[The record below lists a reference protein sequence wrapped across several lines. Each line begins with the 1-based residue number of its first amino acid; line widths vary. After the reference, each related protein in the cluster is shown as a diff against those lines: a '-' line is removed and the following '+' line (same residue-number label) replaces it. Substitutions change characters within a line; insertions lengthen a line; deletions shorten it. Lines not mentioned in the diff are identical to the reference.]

1 MEKSGVM
8 REDVYMKKPGAM
20 CENMYTEKLGA
31 MREDS
36 AYGKTC
42 GGTYEKARHNT
53 GEAMI

>member
-1 MEKSGVM
+1 MEKPGIMREDMYMKKPGVM

-20 CENMYTEKLGA
+20 
-31 MREDS
+31 REDS
-36 AYGKTC
+36 VYGKTC